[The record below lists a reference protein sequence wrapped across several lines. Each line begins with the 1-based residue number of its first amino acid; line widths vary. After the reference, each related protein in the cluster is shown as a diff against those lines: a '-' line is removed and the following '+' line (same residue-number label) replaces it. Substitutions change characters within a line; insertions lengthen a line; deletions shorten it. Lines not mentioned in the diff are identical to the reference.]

1 MSSVGGSGLKK
12 LWRLARMLLT
22 MAAMCLMS
30 ACYVGKARVV
40 YITSTPVAI
49 AQAMVAAT
57 PASVALALS
66 PPPTNAPLPTLNP
79 ISSTPTTEALS
90 EYAVQAGDTLSD
102 IAARFRTTMAI
113 LIDINQLSNPNMLF
127 VGQILKLP
135 GPPRETTPAVKTLPN
150 AALIRGPASGNFDL
164 AGFIAQLPGY
174 LRDYYELW
182 VYGAAAGGVN
192 SETRSAAQIIE
203 SVSLEYSIDTRIL
216 LTLLEYQGRW
226 LSDALPD
233 ANRLSQPIFTGS
245 APPKGLY
252 HQLSLAADWLNR
264 GYYGWKYGSLTSL
277 AALSGERY
285 RIAPG
290 LNAASVALQSLYS
303 QINPAPRW
311 QQDVSSEGFVRH
323 YQAYFG
329 DPFAR
334 TDDKTIPSHLKQPT
348 LILPFA
354 RGETWYFTGG
364 PHNGWGR
371 NSTWGAL
378 DFAPPDAGQNY
389 SSCFVSEF
397 PVRAM
402 ADGQVVY
409 SDAGLVLQ
417 DLDSD
422 GDPGT
427 GWLLLY
433 LHMSAEGRVAI
444 GSQLS
449 AEDVIGYPSC
459 EGGFSSATHV
469 HIARRYNGEWIPA
482 DCQNCP
488 ATLDIPPFTLGGW
501 RAESVPYRE
510 YQGRLVRDD
519 EARVAEQGRNNPIN
533 QISW

>member
-1 MSSVGGSGLKK
+1 M
-12 LWRLARMLLT
+12 
-22 MAAMCLMS
+22 
-30 ACYVGKARVV
+30 
-40 YITSTPVAI
+40 PI
-49 AQAMVAAT
+49 A
-57 PASVALALS
+57 
-66 PPPTNAPLPTLNP
+66 
-79 ISSTPTTEALS
+79 
-90 EYAVQAGDTLSD
+90 
-102 IAARFRTTMAI
+102 
-113 LIDINQLSNPNMLF
+113 
-127 VGQILKLP
+127 
-135 GPPRETTPAVKTLPN
+135 
-150 AALIRGPASGNFDL
+150 
-164 AGFIAQLPGY
+164 
-174 LRDYYELW
+174 
-182 VYGAAAGGVN
+182 
-192 SETRSAAQIIE
+192 
-203 SVSLEYSIDTRIL
+203 
-216 LTLLEYQGRW
+216 
-226 LSDALPD
+226 
-233 ANRLSQPIFTGS
+233 LSQPIFTGS

-348 LILPFA
+348 FILPFA

-402 ADGQVVY
+402 ANGQVVY

-444 GSQLS
+444 GSQLF
-449 AEDVIGYPSC
+449 C
-459 EGGFSSATHV
+459 
-469 HIARRYNGEWIPA
+469 RRRHRLSILRRRILVSYTRAYRPPLQRRMDSRRLPELSDNGETYHRSRWVVGAQKVSPIANIRAALCAMMKRASPSR
-482 DCQNCP
+482 
-488 ATLDIPPFTLGGW
+488 GGIT
-501 RAESVPYRE
+501 P
-510 YQGRLVRDD
+510 
-519 EARVAEQGRNNPIN
+519 
-533 QISW
+533 